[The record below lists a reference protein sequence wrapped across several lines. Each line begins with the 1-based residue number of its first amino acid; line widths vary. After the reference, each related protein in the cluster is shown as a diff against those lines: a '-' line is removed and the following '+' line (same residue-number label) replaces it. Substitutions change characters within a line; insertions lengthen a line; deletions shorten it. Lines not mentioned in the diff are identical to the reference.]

1 MYHNLFCQNNKT
13 LEFNWQKTWRK
24 YIYFQQTT
32 DKTLYPNAAHKLSS
46 HMILKHFFCLIFVY
60 SLQHQRLRYLAVS
73 STDKNSINT
82 VDKKK
87 IEKDFKK
94 YITSK
99 HFKLWMYHCVKSV
112 RIRIYSGPNFPAFGL
127 NMEWYAVSLCI
138 QSECG

>member
-1 MYHNLFCQNNKT
+1 MRGDLHQFFIKARHSTRLLIKWMKEKPSVISLLKHFALKMYHNLFCQNNET

-46 HMILKHFFCLIFVY
+46 HMILKQFFCLIFVY
-60 SLQHQRLRYLAVS
+60 QLQHQRLRYLAVS

-99 HFKLWMYHCVKSV
+99 HFKL
-112 RIRIYSGPNFPAFGL
+112 
-127 NMEWYAVSLCI
+127 
-138 QSECG
+138 